1 MHTGAMAELFAVLMD
16 EVLGY
21 HRFGAQGG
29 DWGSAIVSR
38 LGYRHP
44 DTVIGVHVNLVML
57 WPYLG
62 PGTPPLSEAEQKY
75 LVAVGRS
82 GYGAIQATKPQS
94 WAYGLTDS
102 PAGPAAWVVEK
113 FRAWSDCD
121 GDVERV
127 FTKDE
132 LLTNVMIYWV
142 TGSIGSSHAS
152 VL

>member
-75 LVAVGRS
+75 WWQLTEAAMGPSKRLNLSLGPMGLLILRRARPPGLWRS
-82 GYGAIQATKPQS
+82 SAPGVTATVT
-94 WAYGLTDS
+94 WNA
-102 PAGPAAWVVEK
+102 
-113 FRAWSDCD
+113 F
-121 GDVERV
+121 
-127 FTKDE
+127 
-132 LLTNVMIYWV
+132 LLRM
-142 TGSIGSSHAS
+142 SC
-152 VL
+152 